1 MLTVGGP
8 SGQTSC
14 QTQTQKLVCTTNP
27 LKDHLHPTKALDCTP
42 KCSALRDTGKNE
54 QSRWKDLIQE
64 DFFYQSLQHTFTN
77 WKVKRGY
84 GEWNEREKGMNL
96 RRAVES
102 VKPKWM
108 ERVPVGERSR
118 AATIRRKEK
127 NGRDK
132 YKRQF
137 TEPRL
142 WEKTYLNS
150 SRLPLFFNVFLYGLV
165 GRHWVVNGLDRGT
178 VGRFIKDLRDENN
191 KQKEKGRGKK
201 GRKKRRGKDR
211 KNVKEKGKQINVC

>member
-1 MLTVGGP
+1 ME
-8 SGQTSC
+8 
-14 QTQTQKLVCTTNP
+14 NE
-27 LKDHLHPTKALDCTP
+27 TK
-42 KCSALRDTGKNE
+42 
-54 QSRWKDLIQE
+54 
-64 DFFYQSLQHTFTN
+64 
-77 WKVKRGY
+77 
-84 GEWNEREKGMNL
+84 EKGMNL
-96 RRAVES
+96 RRAVDS

-165 GRHWVVNGLDRGT
+165 GRH
-178 VGRFIKDLRDENN
+178 
-191 KQKEKGRGKK
+191 
-201 GRKKRRGKDR
+201 
-211 KNVKEKGKQINVC
+211 

>member
-42 KCSALRDTGKNE
+42 KCSTLRDTGKNE
-54 QSRWKDLIQE
+54 QPRWKDLIQE
-64 DFFYQSLQHTFTN
+64 GFFYQSLQHTFTD

-84 GEWNEREKGMNL
+84 EEWNEREKGMNL
-96 RRAVES
+96 RMAVER

-108 ERVPVGERSR
+108 GGVSVGEPSR
-118 AATIRRKEK
+118 AATIRQKEK

-137 TEPRL
+137 TESRL

-150 SRLPLFFNVFLYGLV
+150 SRLPLFFNVFLYNLV
-165 GRHWVVNGLDRGT
+165 GRHWVVSGLDRGT
-178 VGRFIKDLRDENN
+178 VRRFRKNPRDEITN
-191 KQKEKGRGKK
+191 KKRKEGKK
-201 GRKKRRGKDR
+201 GRKKKTR
-211 KNVKEKGKQINVC
+211 KR